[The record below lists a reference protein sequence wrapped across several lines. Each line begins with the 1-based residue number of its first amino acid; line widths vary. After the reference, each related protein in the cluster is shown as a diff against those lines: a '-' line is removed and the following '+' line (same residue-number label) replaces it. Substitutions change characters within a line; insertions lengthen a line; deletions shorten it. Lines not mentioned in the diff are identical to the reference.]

1 VKSWTKLCA
10 VALAVFAVG
19 VSAQTSQPHPPKP
32 PFPQIDLPQKARGA
46 QAIQLLGGRLPE
58 VAAWYGK
65 SPAEF
70 ASILRRD
77 RMAIIDRKGRM
88 LYEEEIEP
96 PTGTVGSPT
105 STGALVPHDQT
116 FKLHSKPGSKRTIY
130 LNFVGATL
138 TNTVWNSSASSITAL
153 PFDLDGVPY
162 SMSGGELERIQ
173 YIWQR
178 VAEDYAPFDVN
189 VTTEPPAA
197 DALTRSGSGDD
208 TFGTTVLITQRT
220 FYSCSCGGVAYI
232 GVFDDTSNYNK
243 PALVFYDRLGGG
255 NEKYVAEAISHE
267 AGHNMGLHHDGS
279 STTGYY
285 QGHGSGA
292 TGWAPIMGVGYY
304 QSLVQWSK
312 GEYPDANNKEDDYAV
327 VASNGLPLRADDHG
341 NTTGTATRLAG
352 TTVNGVTT
360 VNGAGIIEKAGDVDV
375 FSLSAAA
382 GTITINV
389 NPSARSGNADLYVEL
404 LNGNGSIVTSSG
416 PAEALNGSL
425 TANVTVGGTYYVTV
439 RGAGKGDLATGYS
452 SYGSVGEYS
461 VSGTV
466 PASASQPP
474 TASFTVSTT
483 SGYAP
488 LAVNF
493 NGSGSSDPDGSIVSH
508 QWTFGDGTPA
518 TGATVSKT
526 YSAAGTYTA
535 TLNVTDNSGLTSS
548 KSVVITV
555 QSVASQPPV
564 ASASASPY
572 TGVAPLPVT
581 FYSNGSYDP
590 EGGSLSYAWNFGDN
604 STGAGATVPH
614 TYSVPGTYIATLTV
628 TDNAG
633 LTSSKSVTITATSG
647 NSVTGSTQMYASTS
661 VSVSANK
668 GGQAQAIAYVTVTD
682 ASGKKIPGA
691 SVTGKWSGA
700 VSGSGSGTTGS
711 TGLVAISSS
720 RTKLTGTFTFTVSNV
735 SLGGYTFA
743 GTSSGSATR

>member
-10 VALAVFAVG
+10 AALAVVAFG

-32 PFPQIDLPQKARGA
+32 AFPQIDLPQRARGA
-46 QAIQLLGGRLPE
+46 QAIQLLGANLPA

-138 TNTVWNSSASSITAL
+138 TNTVWNSSATSITAL

-162 SMSGGELERIQ
+162 SMSAGELERIQ

-178 VAEDYAPFDVN
+178 VAEDYAAFDVN

-208 TFGTTVLITQRT
+208 TFGTTVLVTQRT

-232 GVFDDTSNYNK
+232 GVFDDTSNYYK
-243 PALVFYDRLGGG
+243 PALVFYDRLGAG

-267 AGHNMGLHHDGS
+267 AGHNMGLHHDGTS
-279 STTGYY
+279 ATGYY

-312 GEYPDANNKEDDYAV
+312 GEYADANNKEDDYAV

-341 NTTGTATRLAG
+341 GTTGTATRLAG
-352 TTVNGVTT
+352 TTVNGATT
-360 VNGAGIIEKAGDVDV
+360 VKGAGIIERAGDVDV
-375 FSLSAAA
+375 FSFVAGA
-382 GTITINV
+382 GTINLAV
-389 NPSARSGNADLYVEL
+389 NPSARSGNVDIQAEL
-404 LNGNGSIVTSSG
+404 LNGSGQVIASSN
-416 PAEALNGSL
+416 PADALNATL
-425 TANVTVGGTYYVTV
+425 TATVAAGGTYYVSV
-439 RGAGKGDLATGYS
+439 RGTGNGSAYS

-466 PASASQPP
+466 PASTSQPP
-474 TASFTVSTT
+474 VAAVAASTT
-483 SGYAP
+483 SGLAP
-488 LAVNF
+488 LAVTF
-493 NGSGSSDPDGSIVSH
+493 NGAGSSDPDGTIVSY
-508 QWTFGDGTPA
+508 QWAFGDGTSA
-518 TGATVSKT
+518 AGATASKT
-526 YSAAGTYTA
+526 YSVAGSYTA
-535 TLNVTDNSGLTSS
+535 V
-548 KSVVITV
+548 
-555 QSVASQPPV
+555 
-564 ASASASPY
+564 
-572 TGVAPLPVT
+572 
-581 FYSNGSYDP
+581 
-590 EGGSLSYAWNFGDN
+590 
-604 STGAGATVPH
+604 
-614 TYSVPGTYIATLTV
+614 LTV

-633 LTSSKSVTITATSG
+633 LSSSKSVVIAVQAPASQPPVAAVSATPTSGPVSLPVSFSGTASYDPDGSIASYEWDFGDGSPFAYGANVNRTYTAPGTFTAKLKVTDNAGLSSTRSVTITATSPTA
-647 NSVTGSTQMYASTS
+647 TGSTQMFASTS
-661 VSVSANK
+661 VTLSTNK
-668 GGQAQAIAYVTVTD
+668 GGQTQAIAYVTVKD
-682 ASGKKIPGA
+682 ANGKAISGA
-691 SVTGKWSGA
+691 SVAGTWSGA
-700 VSGSGSGTTGS
+700 VSGSGSGTTGT
-711 TGLVAISSS
+711 TGVAAISSS
-720 RTKLTGTFTFTVSNV
+720 RTKSAGTYTFTVSNV
-735 SLGGYTFA
+735 TLSGYTFA
-743 GTSSGSATR
+743 GTSSGSASR